1 MSTTLI
7 GYSITIE
14 ANSPIPREII
24 YKNRSEKCIVYKHFF
39 FEERKNEKENSRF
52 SQIDLDSRFNRAD
65 PYNTHEKILRYF
77 RVIFTQ
83 DEIRLSA
90 LSVLL

>member
-24 YKNRSEKCIVYKHFF
+24 CKNRSENVSCSF

-52 SQIDLDSRFNRAD
+52 SQIDLDSRINRAD
-65 PYNTHEKILRYF
+65 PYNTHEKISRYL

-90 LSVLL
+90 LRVLL